1 MDLDAAKSVLV
12 QEARELLADME
23 AALLAIEDEGVS
35 PEHINA
41 LFRAAHTIKGSAG
54 LFGLD
59 LIVNFTHVMES
70 VMVRVRNG
78 EIGLDDD
85 MSSLMLGCN
94 DYVSSLIDAL
104 AAGEESTD
112 PDPAVRKMLIDQLE
126 RHLGTEAG
134 HAAAQPVET
143 QATAAGQDGW
153 HLSLRFSPDLL
164 RTGMDPLSFIRYLGQ
179 LGQVSRVDTVTDAL
193 PRLADIDP
201 EGCYLG
207 FEIDLL
213 TDKDLPT
220 VLQTFEFIA
229 DDSTINATPINP
241 RAATPPAAPIAEE
254 ATAEGVPTAKQA
266 KKPVAEAQAVIKVE
280 AQKLDQLI
288 DSVGE
293 MVITAAAA
301 RLLSGHV
308 DNPQLREAM
317 TELEAL
323 VERIRD
329 RALNLRMTPIGEVF
343 QRFPR
348 VVRDVSKE
356 LGKKIELQISGAEAE
371 LDKSM
376 VDKLSDPLLH
386 IVRNAIDHG
395 IDSPEERA
403 AAGKPES
410 GTVKLNAY
418 HESGSIVVEIIDD
431 GRGLNKDRIKTKAIE
446 RGLIAADAQLTD
458 GEIFNLIF
466 EAGFSTAEKVT
477 DLSGRGVGMDVVRR
491 NIEQLRGTVEIE
503 SAQGKGS
510 TFRIRLP
517 LTLAIIDG
525 FLVGIGKASYV
536 IPLDTVVECIDL
548 ADDDAETLQDRSYI
562 NLRGEVLPFLR
573 LKELFEIDTPPVKR
587 ESVVVVKYG
596 NTRAGLVVDNLL
608 GEFQTVIKPL
618 GKLFERMRCIGGST
632 ILGNGQVALILD
644 VPNLVQHYVQASQ
657 ADETKQIPIRSA

>member
-23 AALLAIEDEGVS
+23 AALLAIEDEGVT
-35 PEHINA
+35 PDHINA

-78 EIGLDDD
+78 EINLDND

-104 AAGEESTD
+104 AAGEEDKD

-126 RHLGTEAG
+126 RHLGSEA
-134 HAAAQPVET
+134 HAAVKP
-143 QATAAGQDGW
+143 AAEAAAPTSSQDGW

-179 LGQVSRVDTVTDAL
+179 LGQVSKVETISEAL

-201 EGCYLG
+201 EACYLG

-229 DDSTINATPINP
+229 EDSTINATPINP
-241 RAATPPAAPIAEE
+241 RVAAPAAAE
-254 ATAEGVPTAKQA
+254 AAAESSAKQA
-266 KKPVAEAQAVIKVE
+266 RKPATEAQAVIKVE

-301 RLLSGHV
+301 RLLSGNTE
-308 DNPQLREAM
+308 NPQLREAM

-356 LGKKIELQISGAEAE
+356 LGKKIDLIVSGADAE

-395 IDSPEERA
+395 IEPVEERD
-403 AAGKPES
+403 AAGKPET
-410 GTVKLNAY
+410 GTLKLNAY

-431 GRGLNKDRIKTKAIE
+431 GRGLNKDRIKAKAIE
-446 RGLIAADAQLTD
+446 RGLIAADAQLAD
-458 GEIFNLIF
+458 SEIFNLIF

-491 NIEQLRGTVEIE
+491 NIEQLRGTVDIE

-525 FLVGIGKASYV
+525 FLVGVGKASYV
-536 IPLDTVVECIDL
+536 IPLDAVVECIDM
-548 ADDDAETLQDRSYI
+548 ADEDTATLKDRSYI

-573 LKELFEIDTPPVKR
+573 LKELFEIDAPGVQR

-644 VPNLVQHYVQASQ
+644 VPNLVQQHVQTSQ
-657 ADETKQIPIRSA
+657 ADESKPVPVRSI

>member
-23 AALLAIEDEGVS
+23 AALLAIEDEGAT

-59 LIVNFTHVMES
+59 LIVGFTHVMES

-78 EIGLDDD
+78 ELGLDGD

-126 RHLGTEAG
+126 RHLGAEAD
-134 HAAAQPVET
+134 HTVAAPAET
-143 QATAAGQDGW
+143 QATTAGQDGW

-179 LGQVSRVDTVTDAL
+179 LGQVSRVETITDAL

-213 TDKDLPT
+213 TDKELPT

-229 DDSTINATPINP
+229 DDSTINATAINP
-241 RAATPPAAPIAEE
+241 RSAAPVVEEVAATTEGSPA
-254 ATAEGVPTAKQA
+254 AKQA

-293 MVITAAAA
+293 MVITAASA
-301 RLLSGHV
+301 RLLSGNV

-356 LGKKIELQISGAEAE
+356 LGKKIELVISGADAE

-395 IDSPEERA
+395 IDSPEERL

-431 GRGLNKDRIKTKAIE
+431 GRGLNKDRIKAKAIE
-446 RGLIAADAQLTD
+446 RGLITADTQLAD
-458 GEIFNLIF
+458 GEIFSLIF

-525 FLVGIGKASYV
+525 FLVGVGKAAYV
-536 IPLDTVVECIDL
+536 IPLDAVVECIDL

-573 LKELFEIDTPPVKR
+573 LKELFEIDSAAVRR

-644 VPNLVQHYVQASQ
+644 VPNLVQHYVQTSQ
-657 ADETKQIPIRSA
+657 ADETKQIPARTA

>member
-1 MDLDAAKSVLV
+1 MDMNAAKLTLV

-23 AALLAIEDEGVS
+23 AALLAIEDEGVT

-54 LFGLD
+54 LFGLS
-59 LIVNFTHVMES
+59 LIVDFTHVMES
-70 VMVRVRNG
+70 VLVRVRNG
-78 EIGLDDD
+78 ELDLDGD

-104 AAGEESTD
+104 AAGAENDD
-112 PDPAVRKMLIDQLE
+112 PDATARKGLLDQLK
-126 RHLGTEAG
+126 RHLDAEAHAAGPTAAGDGTEPEA
-134 HAAAQPVET
+134 
-143 QATAAGQDGW
+143 ATAATQDGW

-164 RTGMDPLSFIRYLGQ
+164 RSGMDPLSFIRYLSQ
-179 LGQVSRVDTVTDAL
+179 LGTTDRIGTIADAL
-193 PRLADIDP
+193 PSLADMDP
-201 EGCYLG
+201 EACYLG

-213 TDKDLPT
+213 TDRDLPT
-220 VLQTFEFIA
+220 VMRTFEFIA
-229 DDSTINATPINP
+229 EDSSIAATPINP
-241 RAATPPAAPIAEE
+241 APAAAAAEPE
-254 ATAEGVPTAKQA
+254 ARPETQGKARESRKPTAD
-266 KKPVAEAQAVIKVE
+266 AQAVIKVE

-293 MVITAAAA
+293 MVIAAAST
-301 RLLSGHV
+301 RLLSGNV
-308 DNPQLREAM
+308 ENPQLREAM

-348 VVRDVSKE
+348 VVRDASKE
-356 LGKKIELQISGAEAE
+356 LGKKIELVVSGAEAE

-395 IDSPEERA
+395 IEPIEERD
-403 AAGKPES
+403 AAGKPET
-410 GTVKLNAY
+410 GTLRLNAY
-418 HESGSIVVEIIDD
+418 HESGSIVVEIGDD
-431 GRGLNKDRIKTKAIE
+431 GRGLNKERIRAKAIE
-446 RGLIAADAQLTD
+446 RGLIAADAQLSD
-458 GEIFNLIF
+458 PEIFNLIF

-503 SAQGKGS
+503 STQGKGS
-510 TFRIRLP
+510 TFRIHLP

-525 FLVGIGKASYV
+525 FLVGVGNSSFV
-536 IPLDTVVECIDL
+536 MPLDTVVECIDM
-548 ADDDAETLQDRSYI
+548 ADEDAATLKNRNYI

-573 LKELFEIDTPPVKR
+573 LRELFEIETRQVGR

-596 NTRAGLVVDNLL
+596 NTRAGLVVDSLL
-608 GEFQTVIKPL
+608 GELQTVIKPL

-632 ILGNGQVALILD
+632 ILGSGEVALILD
-644 VPNLVQHYVQASQ
+644 VPNLVQHHIRQGQTAPAEQA
-657 ADETKQIPIRSA
+657 

>member
-1 MDLDAAKSVLV
+1 MNMDAAKSSLV

-23 AALLAIEDEGVS
+23 AALLAIETEGVS
-35 PEHINA
+35 ADHVNA

-54 LFGLD
+54 LFGLN
-59 LIVNFTHVMES
+59 LIVDFTHIMES
-70 VMVRVRNG
+70 VMVRVRSG
-78 EIGLDDD
+78 ELDLDGST
-85 MSSLMLGCN
+85 SSLMLGCN

-104 AAGEESTD
+104 AAGNENSD
-112 PDPAVRKMLIDQLE
+112 PNPAVRRMLIDRLE
-126 RHLGTEAG
+126 SLLDGGAPR
-134 HAAAQPVET
+134 PDR
-143 QATAAGQDGW
+143 ATAAPTPRTEQDGW

-179 LGQVSRVDTVTDAL
+179 FGQLTRVDTVTDGL
-193 PRLADIDP
+193 PDLTEMDP
-201 EGCYLG
+201 ETCYFG
-207 FEIDLL
+207 FELDLM
-213 TDKDLPT
+213 TDHDLDT
-220 VLQTFEFIA
+220 VMRTFEFIA
-229 DDSTINATPINP
+229 DDSIITATPINP
-241 RAATPPAAPIAEE
+241 RPTAAPAADAPA
-254 ATAEGVPTAKQA
+254 AAVVQGTPARRSPLD
-266 KKPVAEAQAVIKVE
+266 AQTLVKVE

-293 MVITAAAA
+293 MVICAASA
-301 RLLSGHV
+301 RLLCSHM
-308 DNPQLREAM
+308 DNPPLREAM

-356 LGKKIELQISGAEAE
+356 LGKKIELVVSGADAE

-395 IDSPEERA
+395 IEPTDERI

-410 GTVKLNAY
+410 GTLRLNAY
-418 HESGSIVVEIIDD
+418 HESGSIVVEISDD
-431 GRGLNKDRIKTKAIE
+431 GRGLNRERIRAKAVE
-446 RGLIAADAQLTD
+446 RGLIAADTPLSDAEVF
-458 GEIFNLIF
+458 GLIF
-466 EAGFSTAEKVT
+466 EAGFSTADKVT

-491 NIEQLRGTVEIE
+491 NIEQLRGTVDIE
-503 SAQGKGS
+503 SSPGRGS

-525 FLVGIGKASYV
+525 FLVGVGSASYV
-536 IPLDTVVECIDL
+536 IPLDAVVECIDL
-548 ADDDAETLQDRSYI
+548 TDEEASQHNRHYI

-573 LKELFEIDTPPVKR
+573 LKELFEIDTPRARR

-596 NTRAGLVVDNLL
+596 NSRAGLVVDTLL
-608 GEFQTVIKPL
+608 GESQTVIKPL

-632 ILGNGQVALILD
+632 ILGNGEVALILD
-644 VPNLVQHYVQASQ
+644 VPNLVQQFAQTDLSDDTQPGHVRQA
-657 ADETKQIPIRSA
+657 

>member
-23 AALLAIEDEGVS
+23 AALLAIEDEGVT

-59 LIVNFTHVMES
+59 LIVGFTHVMES

-78 EIGLDDD
+78 ELGLDGD

-104 AAGEESTD
+104 AAGEEDND

-126 RHLGTEAG
+126 RHLGAEAS
-134 HAAAQPVET
+134 HAANQAAEA
-143 QATAAGQDGW
+143 QATTAGQDGW

-179 LGQVSRVDTVTDAL
+179 LGQVSRVDTVTESL

-229 DDSTINATPINP
+229 EDSTINATAINP
-241 RAATPPAAPIAEE
+241 RSAAPVVEE
-254 ATAEGVPTAKQA
+254 VAAASEGSPAAKQA

-293 MVITAAAA
+293 MVITAASA
-301 RLLSGHV
+301 RLLSGNV

-356 LGKKIELQISGAEAE
+356 LGKKIELVISGADAE

-395 IDSPEERA
+395 IDSPEERL

-431 GRGLNKDRIKTKAIE
+431 GRGLNKDRIKAKAIE
-446 RGLIAADAQLTD
+446 RGLITADTQLAD
-458 GEIFNLIF
+458 GEIFSLIF

-525 FLVGIGKASYV
+525 FLVGVGKAAYV
-536 IPLDTVVECIDL
+536 IPLDAVVECIDL

-573 LKELFEIDTPPVKR
+573 LKELFEIDSAAVRR

-644 VPNLVQHYVQASQ
+644 VPNLVQHYVQTSQ
-657 ADETKQIPIRSA
+657 ADETKQTPVRTA

>member
-1 MDLDAAKSVLV
+1 
-12 QEARELLADME
+12 
-23 AALLAIEDEGVS
+23 
-35 PEHINA
+35 
-41 LFRAAHTIKGSAG
+41 
-54 LFGLD
+54 
-59 LIVNFTHVMES
+59 
-70 VMVRVRNG
+70 
-78 EIGLDDD
+78 
-85 MSSLMLGCN
+85 
-94 DYVSSLIDAL
+94 
-104 AAGEESTD
+104 
-112 PDPAVRKMLIDQLE
+112 
-126 RHLGTEAG
+126 
-134 HAAAQPVET
+134 
-143 QATAAGQDGW
+143 
-153 HLSLRFSPDLL
+153 
-164 RTGMDPLSFIRYLGQ
+164 
-179 LGQVSRVDTVTDAL
+179 VDVISDAL
-193 PRLADIDP
+193 PRLADMDP
-201 EGCYLG
+201 EACYLG
-207 FEIDLL
+207 FEVDLL

-229 DDSTINATPINP
+229 DDSTITATPINP
-241 RAATPPAAPIAEE
+241 TAATTPAVAQEVASTEP
-254 ATAEGVPTAKQA
+254 ATKTQSR
-266 KKPVAEAQAVIKVE
+266 KPVSEAQAVIKVE

-301 RLLSGHV
+301 RLLSGNV
-308 DNPQLREAM
+308 ENPQLREAM

-356 LGKKIELQISGAEAE
+356 LGKKIDLVVSGADAE

-395 IDSPEERA
+395 IEPTEERI
-403 AAGKPES
+403 AAGKSET
-410 GTVKLNAY
+410 GTLKLNAY

-431 GRGLNKDRIKTKAIE
+431 GRGLNKERIKTKAIE
-446 RGLIAADAQLTD
+446 RGLIAADAQLAD
-458 GEIFNLIF
+458 SEIFNLIF

-491 NIEQLRGTVEIE
+491 NIEQLRGTVDISSET
-503 SAQGKGS
+503 GKGS

-525 FLVGIGKASYV
+525 FLVGVGNSSYV
-536 IPLDTVVECIDL
+536 IPLDAVVECIDM
-548 ADDDAETLQDRSYI
+548 ADEDTATLKDRSYI

-573 LKELFEIDTPPVKR
+573 LKKLFEIDAADVQR

-596 NTRAGLVVDNLL
+596 NTRAGLVVDSLL

-632 ILGNGQVALILD
+632 ILGNGAVALILD
-644 VPNLVQHYVQASQ
+644 VPNLVQHYVQTNQ
-657 ADETKQIPIRSA
+657 ADEYKQMPVRST